1 VITIGYRNI
10 RTSDISGKV
19 LDDNQVVTVVMRGLG
34 KLFDA
39 SSDELT
45 GLKPL
50 KDVVEVELRH
60 PDGKSEEIIVSK
72 TDFDKVVT
80 PEVLAQADN
89 IRGRRNG
96 FKPNGD

>member
-1 VITIGYRNI
+1 VNKVGYKNI

-19 LDDNQVVTVVMRGLG
+19 LDDDQVVTVVVRSVG

-39 SSDELT
+39 LPEELE
-45 GLKPL
+45 GLKRMNN
-50 KDVVEVELRH
+50 VVEIELRH
-60 PDGKSEEIIVSK
+60 ADGKTEEFIVSK
-72 TDFDKVVT
+72 ADFDKVVT
-80 PEVLAQADN
+80 PEVLAVADN